1 VIAVAE
7 RVFPLHTG
15 VATVTAIDSPT
26 PAMRRFTLHAPEFA
40 DPGIEQPGEIM
51 TLGWPADGEPL
62 VLPGVGWRFSPGV
75 PEQHWRNF
83 TVRDYA
89 PQRATIDVDFFVHGD
104 VGRASAWAERACIG
118 DEVGFAGP
126 RTHWQADTQATWSLL
141 VADETGIPAQMA
153 ILETLPAGHRAIAIA
168 EVADDAERQA
178 VTSAAEVEM
187 HWVSRAGRPPGTTGV
202 LIETLRAL
210 SLPRTR
216 GQVWGG
222 GEALAMRDVRRHLQ
236 RNHPA
241 AAASM
246 RVLGYWKHRATP
258 EAALRD

>member
-1 VIAVAE
+1 VIALTG

-15 VATVTAIDSPT
+15 VARVTAIHSLT

-40 DPGIEQPGEIM
+40 DPGIEQPGEII

-62 VLPGVGWRFSPGV
+62 VLPAVGWRFSAGV

-89 PQRATIDVDFFVHGD
+89 PHRATIDIDFFLHGD
-104 VGRASAWAERACIG
+104 VGRASAWAGRARVG

-126 RTHWQADTQATWSLL
+126 RTHWEPDPAATWSLL
-141 VADETGIPAQMA
+141 VADETGVPAQMA
-153 ILETLPAGHRAIAIA
+153 ILETLPKGHRAIAIA
-168 EVADDAERQA
+168 EVADHAERQA
-178 VTSAAEVEM
+178 VSSAADVEV
-187 HWVSRAGRPPGTTGV
+187 HWATRNGEAPGTSRV
-202 LIETLRAL
+202 LIETLRGL

-236 RNHPA
+236 LAHPA
-241 AAASM
+241 AGASM
-246 RVLGYWKHRATP
+246 RILGYWKHYAR
-258 EAALRD
+258 RG